1 MIPDPPEPEPLYY
14 SRAQLATRAGISLR
28 TFTIHENA
36 NVGRIMDARE
46 IHDGIGIVYPAHK
59 VRKYLGLTATTA
71 TRHRKNKPQTIT
83 THAAI

>member
-14 SRAQLATRAGISLR
+14 SRA
-28 TFTIHENA
+28 HENA